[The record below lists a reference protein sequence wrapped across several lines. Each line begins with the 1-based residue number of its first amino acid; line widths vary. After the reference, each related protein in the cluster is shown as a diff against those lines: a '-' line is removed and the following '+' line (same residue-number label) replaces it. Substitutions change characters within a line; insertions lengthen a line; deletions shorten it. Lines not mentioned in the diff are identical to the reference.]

1 MKTRLFFL
9 FSTLT
14 IFLFHAYAQN
24 ATDKYDTIT
33 LPRMVIG
40 DDTLEQIVYEPVI
53 IYANRLEKANLPD
66 WQMRYLRI
74 VYPYALRTA
83 RVAKKVDEELAQM
96 DKKRDK
102 KKYLNDCEKV
112 LREQFENTLKNL
124 TRKQGQMLILLINRE
139 TGRTV
144 YDLLSDYRSGFK
156 AFWWNVIG
164 KMYDLDM
171 KAVYEPN
178 GKDKEMEKYVLF
190 LEDVYKVD
198 GTKYIIDNEDVNIP
212 NSNK

>member
-1 MKTRLFFL
+1 MKNLFVFSFL
-9 FSTLT
+9 ISMT
-14 IFLFHAYAQN
+14 IVSKAQTN
-24 ATDKYDTIT
+24 TNYDTIT

-53 IYANRLEKANLPD
+53 IYGNRLEKADLQE

-83 RVAKKVDEELAQM
+83 RVAKKVDEELALLE
-96 DKKRDK
+96 KRRAK
-102 KKYLNDCEKV
+102 KKYLNQCEKV

-139 TGRTV
+139 TGKTV
-144 YDLLSDYRSGFK
+144 YDLLSDYRSDFK

-171 KAVYEPN
+171 KAEYDPK
-178 GKDKEMEKYVLF
+178 GKDKEMEKYVL
-190 LEDVYKVD
+190 LLDDIYKVD
-198 GTKYIIDNEDVNIP
+198 GTKYIIENEDVNIP
-212 NSNK
+212 NTDK